1 MTQTQAHAPTHPHTQ
16 GQNEAHDGSQAQKVL
31 VTGATG
37 TVGRQV
43 VAELLDRGHQVRALT
58 RDASRA
64 GLPAGVEV
72 VQGDL
77 TEPDGLAEALEG
89 VTGLH
94 LITFAGPYFAP
105 LETGPRILELA
116 RAAGVRRVTVL
127 HGGGPTLLEDAVRAE
142 ESLAWT
148 VLMPVEFMANALEWA
163 PGISARDEV
172 REPFVSRLSAM
183 VHEGDIGAVA
193 AVALT
198 EEGHGGSEYVITGPE
213 LLTVG
218 DKVAAIAAA
227 RGREISLAELT
238 REEAVAR
245 WRAEGHPEDVIG
257 FLLEAYGNT
266 PEVGRTVV
274 DTVEKVT
281 GRPARTFSEWAAEH
295 AAGFSSSLQSLA
307 ANPDTPRT
315 KP

>member
-1 MTQTQAHAPTHPHTQ
+1 MTQTQ
-16 GQNEAHDGSQAQKVL
+16 KIL

-37 TVGRQV
+37 TVGRQI
-43 VAELLDRGHQVRALT
+43 VAELLARGHAVRALT
-58 RDASRA
+58 RDAA
-64 GLPAGVEV
+64 KADLPAGVEV

-77 TEPDGLAEALEG
+77 TEPDSLIPALDG

-94 LITFAGPYFAP
+94 LITFGGPYFAP
-105 LETGPRILELA
+105 LETGPRILQSA

-127 HGGGPTLLEDAVRAE
+127 HGGGPSLLEDAVRADGGVD
-142 ESLAWT
+142 WT

-163 PGISARDEV
+163 DGVVASGEV

-198 EEGHGGSEYVITGPE
+198 EEGHRSQEYVITGPE
-213 LLTVG
+213 LLTVA
-218 DKVAAIAAA
+218 DKVTTIAAA
-227 RGREISLAELT
+227 RGREIALVELT
-238 REEAVAR
+238 EEQAVER
-245 WRAEGHPEDVIG
+245 WRAAGHPEDLIG

-274 DTVEKVT
+274 DTVEKVS
-281 GRPARTFSEWAAEH
+281 GRPARTFGQWAAEH
-295 AAGFSSSLQSLA
+295 VEAFKI
-307 ANPDTPRT
+307 P
-315 KP
+315 

>member
-1 MTQTQAHAPTHPHTQ
+1 MTQTQ
-16 GQNEAHDGSQAQKVL
+16 KIL
-31 VTGATG
+31 VSGATG

-43 VAELLDRGHQVRALT
+43 VAELLARGHEVRALT
-58 RDASRA
+58 RDAARA
-64 GLPAGVEV
+64 TLPAGAEV

-77 TEPDGLAEALEG
+77 TEPDSLIPALEG

-94 LITFAGPYFAP
+94 LITFGGASFAP

-127 HGGGPTLLEDAVRAE
+127 HGGGPSLLEDAVRADE
-142 ESLAWT
+142 GVDWT

-163 PGISARDEV
+163 EQIVASNEV

-198 EEGHGGSEYVITGPE
+198 EEGHGGQEYVITGPE
-213 LLTVG
+213 LLTVA
-218 DKVAAIAAA
+218 DKVATIATA
-227 RGREISLAELT
+227 RGRDITLVELT
-238 REEAVAR
+238 EEQAVAQ
-245 WRAEGHPEDVIG
+245 WRAAGHPEDVIG
-257 FLLEAYGNT
+257 FLLEVYGNT
-266 PEVGRTVV
+266 PEAGRTVV

-281 GRPARTFSEWAAEH
+281 GRPARTFGQWAAEH
-295 AAGFSSSLQSLA
+295 ADAFTAQSPVVSA
-307 ANPDTPRT
+307 
-315 KP
+315 

>member
-1 MTQTQAHAPTHPHTQ
+1 MTQTQ
-16 GQNEAHDGSQAQKVL
+16 KIL
-31 VTGATG
+31 VAGATG

-43 VAELLDRGHQVRALT
+43 VAELLARGHAVRALT
-58 RDASRA
+58 RDAARA
-64 GLPAGVEV
+64 DLPAGVEV

-77 TEPDGLAEALEG
+77 TAPDSLIPALEGG

-94 LITFAGPYFAP
+94 LITFGGACFAP

-127 HGGGPTLLEDAVRAE
+127 HGGGPSLLEDAVRADDGVD
-142 ESLAWT
+142 WT

-163 PGISARDEV
+163 DGIVVSDEV

-198 EEGHGGSEYVITGPE
+198 EEGHAGQEYVITGPE

-218 DKVAAIAAA
+218 DKVATIAA
-227 RGREISLAELT
+227 RGRDISLVELT
-238 REEAVAR
+238 EEQAVAQ
-245 WRAEGHPEDVIG
+245 WRAAAHPEDVIG
-257 FLLEAYGNT
+257 FLLKAYGNT
-266 PEVGRTVV
+266 PEVGRTVL

-281 GRPARTFSEWAAEH
+281 GHRARTFAKWSAEH
-295 AAGFSSSLQSLA
+295 ADAFTA
-307 ANPDTPRT
+307 TAPAVTA
-315 KP
+315 

>member
-1 MTQTQAHAPTHPHTQ
+1 MTNA
-16 GQNEAHDGSQAQKVL
+16 QNIL

-37 TVGRQV
+37 TVGRHV
-43 VAELLDRGHQVRALT
+43 VAELLACGHAVRALT
-58 RDASRA
+58 RDAA
-64 GLPAGVEV
+64 KADLPSGVEV

-77 TEPDGLAEALEG
+77 TDPDSLVPALEG

-94 LITFAGPYFAP
+94 LITFGGAYSAP
-105 LETGPRILELA
+105 LETGPRILERA

-127 HGGGPTLLEDAVRAE
+127 HGGGPSPLEDAVRADDGVD
-142 ESLAWT
+142 WT

-163 PGISARDEV
+163 DGIVASGEV
-172 REPFVSRLSAM
+172 REPFVDRLSAM

-198 EEGHGGSEYVITGPE
+198 EEGHGGQEYVITGPE

-227 RGREISLAELT
+227 RGRDIALVELT
-238 REEAVAR
+238 EEQAVAR
-245 WRAEGHPEDVIG
+245 WRAAGRPEDVIG
-257 FLLEAYGNT
+257 FLLEVYGNT

-281 GRPARTFSEWAAEH
+281 GRPARTFAQWATEH
-295 AAGFSSSLQSLA
+295 ADAFA
-307 ANPDTPRT
+307 AR
-315 KP
+315 

>member
-1 MTQTQAHAPTHPHTQ
+1 MTQTQRI
-16 GQNEAHDGSQAQKVL
+16 L

-43 VAELLDRGHQVRALT
+43 VAELLARGHAVRALT
-58 RDASRA
+58 RDPARA
-64 GLPAGVEV
+64 ALPDGVEV

-77 TEPDGLAEALEG
+77 TEPDSLIPALEG

-94 LITFAGPYFAP
+94 LITIGGAHFAP

-127 HGGGPTLLEDAVRAE
+127 HGGGPSPLEDAVRADDDVD
-142 ESLAWT
+142 WT
-148 VLMPVEFMANALEWA
+148 VLMPVEFMANCLEWA
-163 PGISARDEV
+163 DGIVASGEV

-193 AVALT
+193 AVALA
-198 EEGHGGSEYVITGPE
+198 EEGHGGQEYVITGPE

-218 DKVAAIAAA
+218 DKVATIAAA
-227 RGREISLAELT
+227 RDREIALVELS
-238 REEAVAR
+238 EEQAIAR
-245 WRAEGHPEDVIG
+245 WRAAGHPEDVIG
-257 FLLEAYGNT
+257 FLIQVYKNT
-266 PEVGRTVV
+266 PEAGRTVV

-281 GRPARTFSEWAAEH
+281 GYPARTFAQWAAEH
-295 AAGFSSSLQSLA
+295 ADAFTA
-307 ANPDTPRT
+307 TAPAVTA
-315 KP
+315 

>member
-1 MTQTQAHAPTHPHTQ
+1 MTNA
-16 GQNEAHDGSQAQKVL
+16 QNIL

-43 VAELLDRGHQVRALT
+43 VAELLARGHAVRALT
-58 RDASRA
+58 RDAA
-64 GLPAGVEV
+64 TADLPSGVEV

-77 TEPDGLAEALEG
+77 TEPDSLVPALEG

-94 LITFAGPYFAP
+94 LITFGGAYFGP
-105 LETGPRILELA
+105 LETGPRILERA
-116 RAAGVRRVTVL
+116 EAAGVRRVTVL
-127 HGGGPTLLEDAVRAE
+127 HGGGPSPLEDAVRADDGVD
-142 ESLAWT
+142 WT

-163 PGISARDEV
+163 DGIVASGEV
-172 REPFVSRLSAM
+172 REPFVDRLSAM

-198 EEGHGGSEYVITGPE
+198 EEGHGGREYVITGPE

-227 RGREISLAELT
+227 RGREIALVELT
-238 REEAVAR
+238 EEQAVAR
-245 WRAEGHPEDVIG
+245 WRAEGRPEDVIG
-257 FLLEAYGNT
+257 FLLEMYGNT

-281 GRPARTFSEWAAEH
+281 GRPARTFAQWATEH
-295 AAGFSSSLQSLA
+295 ADAFA
-307 ANPDTPRT
+307 AR
-315 KP
+315 

>member
-1 MTQTQAHAPTHPHTQ
+1 MTQAQAQTQA
-16 GQNEAHDGSQAQKVL
+16 QKIL

-43 VAELLDRGHQVRALT
+43 VAELLARGHAVRALT
-58 RDASRA
+58 RDPANA
-64 GLPAGVEV
+64 GLPAEAEV

-77 TEPDGLAEALEG
+77 TEPDSLIPALKD

-94 LITFAGPYFAP
+94 LITFGGAYFAP
-105 LETGPRILELA
+105 LETGPRILEAA

-127 HGGGPTLLEDAVRAE
+127 HGGGPSLLEDAVRAGE
-142 ESLAWT
+142 GVDWT

-163 PGISARDEV
+163 DGVSASDEV

-198 EEGHGGSEYVITGPE
+198 EDGHGGQEYVITGPE

-227 RGREISLAELT
+227 RGRAVSLVELT
-238 REEAVAR
+238 EEEAVAR
-245 WRAEGHPEDVIG
+245 WRAAGHPEDVIG

-274 DTVEKVT
+274 GTVEKVT
-281 GRPARTFSEWAAEH
+281 GRPARTFAQWATEH
-295 AAGFSSSLQSLA
+295 ADAFTATGAAGTA
-307 ANPDTPRT
+307 
-315 KP
+315 

>member
-1 MTQTQAHAPTHPHTQ
+1 MTQTQ
-16 GQNEAHDGSQAQKVL
+16 SIL

-43 VAELLDRGHQVRALT
+43 VGELLARGHAVRALT
-58 RDASRA
+58 RDASGA
-64 GLPAGVEV
+64 AFPSEVEV

-77 TEPDGLAEALEG
+77 SEPDSLVPALDG

-94 LITFAGPYFAP
+94 LITFGGAYFAP
-105 LETGPRILELA
+105 LQTGPRILELA
-116 RAAGVRRVTVL
+116 RAAGVRRITVL
-127 HGGGPTLLEDAVRAE
+127 HGGGPTPLEDAVRADD
-142 ESLAWT
+142 AVDWT

-163 PGISARDEV
+163 DGIRSSDEV
-172 REPFVSRLSAM
+172 HEPFVSRLSAM

-198 EEGHGGSEYVITGPE
+198 EKGHAGQEYVITGPE

-227 RGREISLAELT
+227 RGREITLTELT
-238 REEAVAR
+238 EEQAVAR
-245 WRAEGHPEDVIG
+245 WRAAGHPDEVIG
-257 FLLEAYGNT
+257 FLVEAYGNT

-274 DTVEKVT
+274 DTVERVT
-281 GRPARTFSEWAAEH
+281 GNPARTFAEWATRH
-295 AAGFSSSLQSLA
+295 ADVFRAPAS
-307 ANPDTPRT
+307 T
-315 KP
+315 

>member
-1 MTQTQAHAPTHPHTQ
+1 MTQP
-16 GQNEAHDGSQAQKVL
+16 QKIF
-31 VTGATG
+31 VTGVTGVTG

-43 VAELLDRGHQVRALT
+43 VTELLARGHAVRALT
-58 RDASRA
+58 RDATRA
-64 GLPAGVEV
+64 ALPDGVEV

-77 TEPDGLAEALEG
+77 TEPDSLAPALEG

-94 LITFAGPYFAP
+94 LITFGGPCFAP

-127 HGGGPTLLEDAVRAE
+127 HGGGPSLLEDAVRADDGG
-142 ESLAWT
+142 LDWT
-148 VLMPVEFMANALEWA
+148 VLVPVEFMANALEWA
-163 PGISARDEV
+163 DRIAASGEV
-172 REPFVSRLSAM
+172 HEPFVSRLSAM

-198 EEGHGGSEYVITGPE
+198 EEGHGGREYVITGPE

-218 DKVAAIAAA
+218 DKVATLAGA
-227 RGREISLAELT
+227 RGARIALAELT
-238 REEAVAR
+238 EEQAIAR
-245 WRAEGHPEDVIG
+245 WRAAGHPEDVVA

-281 GRPARTFSEWAAEH
+281 GKPARTFAQWAADQ
-295 AAGFSSSLQSLA
+295 ADAFSVTA
-307 ANPDTPRT
+307 PVATA
-315 KP
+315 